1 MQALM
6 RLWKDDSGTTAVEYA
21 VLLALILI
29 SIIAAV
35 SSVGTQNLG
44 MWSGVKDGL
53 VAVSFGGE

>member
-53 VAVSFGGE
+53 DAVGFGGE